1 MSWWVYKIFVSLVKS
16 SLKIIEIHNFAIIWW
31 YCSDEVVREVKASDG
46 MTCVTKEVC
55 EVAL

>member
-1 MSWWVYKIFVSLVKS
+1 MSWWVHKIFVSLVKG
-16 SLKIIEIHNFAIIWW
+16 SLKIIQKHNFAVIWW
-31 YCSDEVVREVKASDG
+31 YCSGEAVLEVKASDG